1 MRIRAHTQRS
11 TGKGEQKRKE
21 HASVNTTAVQEAVR
35 AGNEVGYMVPL
46 DLGPAYADPEPRVPR
61 QPERPRNS
69 HSVIHTKQLPGPLAM
84 QRLLRLDTLYEL
96 DEFHAVTAECAHTL
110 YGRAMLMRDIL
121 PNRTTA
127 CGRTAAWVWVGGRLP
142 QDYFEVLSSSHYRR
156 LAFGRR
162 IKAWQ
167 RQVDESQISTL
178 NTLNLTTPLRTA
190 CDLAMYPKDDPHARD
205 VQAIIGR
212 LMEHYEFS
220 LVDCEPILEECSH
233 LRNLPQAREMLMQ
246 FESIA

>member
-1 MRIRAHTQRS
+1 M
-11 TGKGEQKRKE
+11 
-21 HASVNTTAVQEAVR
+21 NTTAVQEAVR

-61 QPERPRNS
+61 QPERPHNS
-69 HSVIHTKQLPGPLAM
+69 HSIIHTKQLPGPLAM
-84 QRLLRLDTLYEL
+84 QRLLRLDALYEL

-205 VQAIIGR
+205 VQSIIGR

-233 LRNLPQAREMLMQ
+233 LRNLPQAREMLTQ

>member
-1 MRIRAHTQRS
+1 M
-11 TGKGEQKRKE
+11 
-21 HASVNTTAVQEAVR
+21 NTTAVQEAVR

-61 QPERPRNS
+61 QPERPHNS
-69 HSVIHTKQLPGPLAM
+69 HSIIHTKQLPGPLAM
-84 QRLLRLDTLYEL
+84 QRLLRLDALYEL

-190 CDLAMYPKDDPHARD
+190 CDLAMYPRTTRMRATCSRSLDGSWSITSSRWSTVSRFSRNARIC
-205 VQAIIGR
+205 AICR
-212 LMEHYEFS
+212 R
-220 LVDCEPILEECSH
+220 P
-233 LRNLPQAREMLMQ
+233 ARC
-246 FESIA
+246 

>member
-1 MRIRAHTQRS
+1 M
-11 TGKGEQKRKE
+11 
-21 HASVNTTAVQEAVR
+21 NTTAVQEAVR

-61 QPERPRNS
+61 QPERPHNS
-69 HSVIHTKQLPGPLAM
+69 HSIIHTKQLPGPLAM
-84 QRLLRLDTLYEL
+84 QRLLRLDALYEL

-167 RQVDESQISTL
+167 RQVDESQISTS
-178 NTLNLTTPLRTA
+178 TL
-190 CDLAMYPKDDPHARD
+190 
-205 VQAIIGR
+205 
-212 LMEHYEFS
+212 
-220 LVDCEPILEECSH
+220 
-233 LRNLPQAREMLMQ
+233 
-246 FESIA
+246 